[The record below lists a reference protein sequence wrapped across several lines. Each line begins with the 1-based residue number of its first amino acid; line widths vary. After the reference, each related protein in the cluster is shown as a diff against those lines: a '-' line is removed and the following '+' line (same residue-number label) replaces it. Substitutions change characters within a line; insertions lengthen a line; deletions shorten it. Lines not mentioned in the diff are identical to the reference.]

1 MTREE
6 MLKKSGLTE
15 KEFKDLVEKFKKFL
29 NSLDTAQRAAV
40 DRWLPSAEKIAASFG
55 PALTVEQ
62 LTMNLRTQDAPA
74 SASAQSGIGL
84 GAQSGIGEG
93 TPGNPNVPDS

>member
-15 KEFKDLVEKFKKFL
+15 QEFKELVDKFKNFLSSL
-29 NSLDTAQRAAV
+29 NSAQRAAV
-40 DRWLPSAEKIAASFG
+40 DRWLPSAERIAASFG
-55 PALTVEQ
+55 PALTKAKLAQ
-62 LTMNLRTQDAPA
+62 NLGTEDAPE

-84 GAQSGIGEG
+84 GAQSGIGAG
-93 TPGNPNVPDS
+93 TPSNPNDPNS